1 MSFLMIDKNN
11 IPMIKQKNV
20 SVKNVEKIFVK
31 MPYGMVLVIDDEK
44 RLVGYYDVNN
54 WNSGKDIEGAL
65 QQIPFWK
72 STSEISSE
80 YLGKYPLYPIVD
92 EDNKL
97 VKIYYETEAGLAD
110 GNNQLATICDIKQMG
125 YNFNHFVDKTRCT
138 GKKIAIFTDYQRINA
153 SLQLGETLFNNC
165 DDIKFEGVFIYS
177 GFEKVVK
184 NNTYNMNSQ
193 LMFIESLSELV
204 NKGVDIIFFN
214 SMAYEKA
221 SRLNYFIKEKIKC
234 KDVSRALKLM
244 NNACLTDYAVIK
256 YKKELRDKGIDLYTM
271 AVPRSAD
278 IGAVNGKKDADELM
292 KFLKSNMNE
301 KEATELSEIRKIFI
315 KNMVKDGEMRYYK
328 DIKSSVFNVIS
339 KCRFV
344 PEQPLEYNRT
354 VYLVGPCIIAGLY
367 VDDKNTLG
375 AHLQKYYNING
386 ENVRIVALP
395 ISTEAHREYYLKTI
409 MSLRPNKGDTIVLVD
424 QTFRFLRYD
433 MDCIEECRQAVNEY
447 GRDIFFDIP
456 SHCNGLLMD
465 IIAKKLYN
473 SLEQISY
480 NAAEDE
486 EEYRK
491 YITENNSEKREV
503 NSLSKNSELLEYQE
517 YIKTNSFVKKVVN
530 GAIVM
535 NCNPFTKGHLYL
547 IEYAASQV
555 DYLYIFA
562 VQEDKSFFKFDD
574 RIELMRQGTAHIPN
588 VKVFPSGK
596 FILSSTTF
604 SEYFDKANLGGTTVD
619 TSMDVEIFAKHIAP
633 VLDISVRF
641 VGQEPLDP
649 ITNQYNDAMKRI
661 LPEYGIELREIP
673 RKESDGQVI
682 SASRV
687 RKYLE
692 EGKWDE
698 IKEIVPVTTYN
709 FLYEKYY
716 NK

>member
-1 MSFLMIDKNN
+1 
-11 IPMIKQKNV
+11 
-20 SVKNVEKIFVK
+20 
-31 MPYGMVLVIDDEK
+31 
-44 RLVGYYDVNN
+44 
-54 WNSGKDIEGAL
+54 
-65 QQIPFWK
+65 
-72 STSEISSE
+72 
-80 YLGKYPLYPIVD
+80 
-92 EDNKL
+92 
-97 VKIYYETEAGLAD
+97 
-110 GNNQLATICDIKQMG
+110 
-125 YNFNHFVDKTRCT
+125 
-138 GKKIAIFTDYQRINA
+138 
-153 SLQLGETLFNNC
+153 
-165 DDIKFEGVFIYS
+165 
-177 GFEKVVK
+177 
-184 NNTYNMNSQ
+184 
-193 LMFIESLSELV
+193 
-204 NKGVDIIFFN
+204 
-214 SMAYEKA
+214 
-221 SRLNYFIKEKIKC
+221 
-234 KDVSRALKLM
+234 
-244 NNACLTDYAVIK
+244 
-256 YKKELRDKGIDLYTM
+256 
-271 AVPRSAD
+271 
-278 IGAVNGKKDADELM
+278 
-292 KFLKSNMNE
+292 
-301 KEATELSEIRKIFI
+301 
-315 KNMVKDGEMRYYK
+315 
-328 DIKSSVFNVIS
+328 
-339 KCRFV
+339 
-344 PEQPLEYNRT
+344 
-354 VYLVGPCIIAGLY
+354 
-367 VDDKNTLG
+367 
-375 AHLQKYYNING
+375 
-386 ENVRIVALP
+386 
-395 ISTEAHREYYLKTI
+395 
-409 MSLRPNKGDTIVLVD
+409 
-424 QTFRFLRYD
+424 
-433 MDCIEECRQAVNEY
+433 
-447 GRDIFFDIP
+447 
-456 SHCNGLLMD
+456 MD

-491 YITENNSEKREV
+491 YITESNCEKREV

-517 YIKTNSFVKKVVN
+517 YIKTNSFIKKVVN